1 LLALSQIR
9 VTVSPSVEQVALLT
23 CRTIT
28 SLLDALLDLLSGSC
42 GPNGKT
48 IDFERHPIT
57 MHDGR
62 RTPQLV

>member
-1 LLALSQIR
+1 L
-9 VTVSPSVEQVALLT
+9 PLLT
-23 CRTIT
+23 CRAIT